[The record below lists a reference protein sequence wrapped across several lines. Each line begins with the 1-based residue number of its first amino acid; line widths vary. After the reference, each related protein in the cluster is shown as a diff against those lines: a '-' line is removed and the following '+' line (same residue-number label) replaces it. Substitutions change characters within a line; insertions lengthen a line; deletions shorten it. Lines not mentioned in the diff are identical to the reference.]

1 MNDIFKNSDS
11 ENIGVYQ
18 CSSVVD
24 SCSENIG
31 QYGSVVKDEL
41 TDKIIACVFTVSNTL
56 GSGFLEKV
64 YHNALAHELSKNG
77 LKIEREKEYKV
88 HYDGIVAGE
97 YYADIVVEA
106 RVVLELKA
114 VQSLDQN
121 HFAQCI
127 NYLKA
132 SKLKTCLLINFGTP
146 KVQIKRISN

>member
-1 MNDIFKNSDS
+1 MIIMNDEKMNDIFKNSDS
-11 ENIGVYQ
+11 ENIGANR
-18 CSSVVD
+18 CS
-24 SCSENIG
+24 
-31 QYGSVVKDEL
+31 SVVKDEL
-41 TDKIIACVFTVSNTL
+41 TEKIIACVYAVSNTL

-88 HYDGIVAGE
+88 LYDGIAAGE
-97 YYADIVVEA
+97 YYADIVVEE

-132 SKLKTCLLINFGTP
+132 SGLKTCLLVNFGTP
-146 KVQIKRISN
+146 KAQIKRISN